1 MKVLSSKRATIAACI
16 GGAFPAV
23 MGLLLY
29 FEGKAAG
36 KAELVRESQE
46 RFMQA
51 VQADQPV
58 DVGPVDP
65 SPPESPEEV
74 ATDLPGDPP
83 TEVPGDEVPTPT
95 ADPTPSVEPGAS

>member
-1 MKVLSSKRATIAACI
+1 MKVLSSKRAALAACA

-51 VQADQPV
+51 VPLRPESAPA
-58 DVGPVDP
+58 DP
-65 SPPESPEEV
+65 SPSEPSEEV
-74 ATDLPGDPP
+74 ASDLPGDPP
-83 TEVPGDEVPTPT
+83 SEVVEVEEPSPTP
-95 ADPTPSVEPGAS
+95 ADQPEEV

>member
-1 MKVLSSKRATIAACI
+1 MKVLSSKRAALAACV

-23 MGLLLY
+23 MGILLY

-36 KAELVRESQE
+36 KAELVKESQE

-51 VQADQPV
+51 MQAEDTSLNGV
-58 DVGPVDP
+58 ADP
-65 SPPESPEEV
+65 SPSVPSEEV

-83 TEVPGDEVPTPT
+83 SEVAEVEEPNPP
-95 ADPTPSVEPGAS
+95 ADQTVIEPEEV